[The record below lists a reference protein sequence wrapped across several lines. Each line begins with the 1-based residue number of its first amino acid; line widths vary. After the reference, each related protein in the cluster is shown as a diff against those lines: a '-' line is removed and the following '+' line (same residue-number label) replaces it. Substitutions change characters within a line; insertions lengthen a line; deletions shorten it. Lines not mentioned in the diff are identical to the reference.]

1 MSLEQDRRDL
11 ARKEGQLAD
20 KQKKLAAAQSKLSAA
35 TKKASDAE
43 SQAAKTRSDSTRRTK
58 LRTAETARKD
68 AAKWQKESSKLQETI
83 ATAQKAIQRL
93 KEKISREEKSQ
104 RQKEANEAK
113 RQERQMAAELGSMN
127 SAIRAHESR
136 ITSLESA
143 PEKITVL
150 YLGTSPKN
158 AGKLRT
164 DEEAREIRQAIRLSD
179 NPDAIDLQDRWA
191 IRQNDILQAFNET
204 SPTIVHFSGHG
215 AEDGSIVIEDAQG
228 KALLVSKDAM
238 AAVIGAA
245 AKQVRLVVF
254 NACFSDED
262 YEKVLEHVDAVIG
275 MRASIGDKA
284 AIAFASQLYS
294 SIGFGH
300 SLQTAFDQARAAI
313 ALASPSEVN
322 TPALH
327 VRDGLDTAEIY
338 YVSTGEETEQ

>member
-1 MSLEQDRRDL
+1 MSLDQDRRDL

-20 KQKKLAAAQSKLSAA
+20 KQKQLAAAQSKLSSA

-43 SQAAKTRSDSTRRTK
+43 GQAAKTRSDSTRRSK

-68 AAKWQKESSKLQETI
+68 VARWQKETSKLQDAI
-83 ATAQKAIQRL
+83 ATTQKAIQRL
-93 KEKISREEKSQ
+93 EEKISREEKSQ

-127 SAIRAHESR
+127 SALRSHESR
-136 ITSLESA
+136 IASLESI
-143 PEKITVL
+143 PEKIMVL
-150 YLGTSPKN
+150 YLGTSPAN
-158 AGKLRT
+158 ADRLRT

-179 NPDAIDLQDRWA
+179 NPGSIDFQDRWA

-204 SPTIVHFSGHG
+204 NPTIVHFSGHG
-215 AEDGSIVIEDAQG
+215 AEDGSLAIEDARG
-228 KALLVSKDAM
+228 EALLVSKEAM

-275 MRASIGDKA
+275 MTDSIGDKA

-300 SLQTAFDQARAAI
+300 SLQTAFDQARASI
-313 ALASPSEVN
+313 ALASPSEVD

-327 VRDGLDTAEIY
+327 VRDGLDPAELY
-338 YVSTGEETEQ
+338 YVSIGEEAEQ